1 MFAHTNTSGVTFGVI
16 ESKYK
21 TFHETDETQWA
32 LCMSLY
38 LRVPWIQVAQFLVCL
53 YSQRS
58 VYLTIWEEKGTTED
72 EMAGWHHRLDGREFE
87 WTLGDGDGQGGLAC
101 CNSWGRKES
110 DTTERLN
117 WNWVESC
124 ILLIFFQCWSP
135 TTQKRYWNNTQP
147 NWILD
152 ISHCIVWPCAHNFQ
166 SYPIDE
172 EHGTGNLKCC
182 NSLEGNVPWIPFFS
196 YEVAMLIMIIFKGNK
211 LPLLPHKSKLSL
223 VANGTFAQ
231 GN

>member
-1 MFAHTNTSGVTFGVI
+1 MFARTNTSGVTFGVI

-117 WNWVESC
+117 WTELKLGRILHSFNIFPVLESNDTEE
-124 ILLIFFQCWSP
+124 ILKQHP
-135 TTQKRYWNNTQP
+135 TQ
-147 NWILD
+147 LD
-152 ISHCIVWPCAHNFQ
+152 SGYFSLHCLTLCSQ
-166 SYPIDE
+166 
-172 EHGTGNLKCC
+172 
-182 NSLEGNVPWIPFFS
+182 
-196 YEVAMLIMIIFKGNK
+196 
-211 LPLLPHKSKLSL
+211 LPKLSYWW
-223 VANGTFAQ
+223 GTWDRKFEML
-231 GN
+231 